1 MIVVLGIC
9 HTCSE
14 YTPLVKQDIRDK
26 LIYRCFHCHSQYEQM
41 INGKILFQF
50 IDQPEELEKESK
62 RIIDK
67 LNKKEEEELE
77 IDVELED

>member
-1 MIVVLGIC
+1 LIVVLGIC

-26 LIYRCFHCHSQYEQM
+26 LVYKCFHCHSQYEQM

-50 IDQPEELEKESK
+50 IDEPEELEKEAQK
-62 RIIDK
+62 IVKK
-67 LNKKEEEELE
+67 LKEKEEELE

>member
-9 HTCSE
+9 HACAE

-26 LIYRCFHCHSQYEQM
+26 LVYKCFHCHSQYEQM

-50 IDQPEELEKESK
+50 IDEPEELEKEAQK
-62 RIIDK
+62 IVKK
-67 LNKKEEEELE
+67 LKEKEEELE

>member
-26 LIYRCFHCHSQYEQM
+26 LVYKCFHCHSQYEQM
-41 INGKILFQF
+41 VNGKILFNYV
-50 IDQPEELEKESK
+50 
-62 RIIDK
+62 DK
-67 LNKKEEEELE
+67 KDLTEEEKKFKKE
-77 IDVELED
+77 IDVIFEPEE